1 MKPVAGGRQVTRATE
16 RELEVL
22 DRILACEGALMPSSS
37 FVSAVMDRVCE
48 ESAAPPPLGFP
59 WRRVWAPGALV
70 AGLLGWSLIE
80 LLRSLPAAADSLAR
94 HAGSSA
100 TLAQAQASIAS
111 VALALAA
118 PLLAWLVARR
128 FADGPGLF

>member
-1 MKPVAGGRQVTRATE
+1 MKLVPDRRRNARAME

-22 DRILACEGALMPSSS
+22 DRILAGEEALMPSSN
-37 FVSAVMDRVCE
+37 FVSAVMDQVRE

-59 WRRVWAPGALV
+59 WRRVWAPGALT

-80 LLRSLPAAADSLAR
+80 LLRSLPAAGDSLAR

-128 FADGPGLF
+128 LADGPGLF